1 MLSSRPSDAEL
12 AFTSYLRVG
21 AIAAVVLIHAMSS
34 MVSNAAVH
42 GSGRWW
48 VAQVLDSGSSWSVP
62 VFLMVSGALVL
73 GPVAGRS
80 AGDFYRRRLHRIAIP
95 LIVAHVVYFGVRAF
109 VLHESVTPGVI
120 VRDLL
125 LVKVAAHLYFFWI
138 IAGLYLI
145 APVITAFIATQTQR
159 AVLWLGIAAMTWMLL
174 VTWSS
179 ALLRAVHVG
188 STPWVP
194 PMLTLFLPYIGYF
207 VLGYALRDVR
217 LRRPWLIVC
226 AALFVAGEVLH
237 IVVTAGG
244 FGGVVQAATLGGY
257 QGLPVAVAAVT
268 LFLLA
273 RALISSSSALARP
286 PVARLARRLGDLTLG
301 VFVFHL
307 VVMIG
312 VNRTILSGAHPE
324 SVLSDALLRY
334 VIVLVASFA
343 LCWLISK
350 VPILRRS
357 IGL

>member
-1 MLSSRPSDAEL
+1 M
-12 AFTSYLRVG
+12 
-21 AIAAVVLIHAMSS
+21 AAVVLIHAMSS
-34 MVSNAAVH
+34 MVTNDAVR

-73 GPVAGRS
+73 APVAGRS

-95 LIVAHVVYFGVRAF
+95 LLVAHVVYFAVRAF
-109 VLHESVTPGVI
+109 ALHQSLTPGVV

-125 LVKVAAHLYFFWI
+125 QVKVAAHLYFFWI
-138 IAGLYLI
+138 IAGLYVI
-145 APVITAFIATQTQR
+145 APLITAFIVTQTRR
-159 AVLWLGIAAMTWMLL
+159 AVLWLGIVAMTWMLV

-179 ALLRAVHVG
+179 AVLRAVHTT

-217 LRRPWLIVC
+217 LRRPWLIAC
-226 AALFVAGEVLH
+226 AALFVLGEVLH
-237 IVVTAGG
+237 IVLTAGG
-244 FGGVVQAATLGGY
+244 FRGVIPAAMLGGGY

-268 LFLLA
+268 LFLIG
-273 RALISSSSALARP
+273 RTLISPRSVLARP
-286 PVARLARRLGDLTLG
+286 PMSRVARRLGDLTLG
-301 VFVFHL
+301 VFIFHL
-307 VVMIG
+307 VVMLA
-312 VNRTILSGAHPE
+312 VNRTILSGWHPE
-324 SVLSDALLRY
+324 SVLGDALLRY
-334 VIVLVASFA
+334 VVVLIASFA